1 MSIFFANNLAF
12 LRKKRGV
19 TQAEVANSL
28 NLKRNTFSNYETT
41 HSEPD
46 LDTLGKIASFFDISI
61 DQLVNADLTKDNLIE
76 YRENK
81 DDQEE
86 KQKNNPKTNISGSL
100 TAAKRP
106 YLLPA
111 DDELP
116 QRVAGNDKLVS
127 YNRFQ
132 APKIIT
138 IDSRGEENI
147 IFVPVR
153 ARAGYLLGYGD
164 AQFMQSLPA
173 YRLPGY
179 TNGTFRI
186 FEVEGH
192 SMFPTLQDGDRVI
205 SRWAD
210 IADVRDD
217 RVYVLVTRT
226 EGVLI
231 KRLINRYSEGK
242 MIVKSDNNQTGE
254 FPTLVLDI
262 NEIAEIWYV
271 VERWTRQ
278 LPGPGEIYKRLVNIE
293 AEMAILKQKLGQ

>member
-1 MSIFFANNLAF
+1 MPTFFANNIGF
-12 LRKKRGV
+12 LRRKRGL
-19 TQAEVANSL
+19 TQIEVATAL
-28 NLKRNTFSNYETT
+28 GLKRNTFSNYETT

-46 LDTLGKIASFFDISI
+46 LGTLEKIASFFDISI
-61 DQLVNADLTKDNLIE
+61 DELISVDLSKGNLIA
-76 YRENK
+76 YREE
-81 DDQEE
+81 DETPE
-86 KQKNNPKTNISGSL
+86 KSNPTSNASGNL
-100 TAAKRP
+100 TSVTRQ
-106 YLLPA
+106 YLPPA
-111 DDELP
+111 DDDVP
-116 QRVAGNDKLVS
+116 QSVVNEKLVP
-127 YNRFQ
+127 YNNRFQ

-231 KRLINRYSEGK
+231 KRLINRYNEGK
-242 MIVKSDNNQTGE
+242 MIVKSDNNHAGE

-262 NEIAEIWYV
+262 DEIAEIWYV

-278 LPGPGEIYKRLVNIE
+278 LPGPGEIYKRLINIE